1 VAAEVSDEVRVM
13 WEEKIKVTFPAGYSL
28 KKKRSRR
35 FFQMERDIIQ

>member
-28 KKKRSRR
+28 KKKEVEGFSKWSG
-35 FFQMERDIIQ
+35 I